1 MMKKAKRTDRNQIIY
16 QITCQITGETY
27 IGMTV
32 KTGGIKKS
40 LARRWYQHVN
50 RAKKDNKDW
59 ALYEALRAHP
69 FKKTA
74 DVWIMEAIEI
84 VRGKVN
90 AHRREMEI
98 VTKMSPSLNTAKY

>member
-16 QITCQITGETY
+16 QITCEATGEFY

-40 LARRWYQHVN
+40 LARRWYQHIN
-50 RAKKDNKDW
+50 RAKKDNKEW
-59 ALYEALRAHP
+59 ALYESLRKYP

-74 DVWIMEAIEI
+74 DVWVMECLEV
-84 VRGKVN
+84 VRGKVA
-90 AHRREMEI
+90 AHRREMAI
-98 VTKMSPSLNTAKY
+98 VAEMSPSLNTAKY